1 MKQSSSSIY
10 GRSES
15 LTNSSQIWSVKIG
28 KASKLGMKNLKICW
42 ERMFISRYLQWDRNP
57 RNIQLA
63 ILSCRSYLVS
73 GWLEVLIKL
82 YITFSVIFVLKWIL
96 KFFPGLVKI
105 LSWVALFLE
114 VTFNIL
120 LSPWCFA
127 V

>member
-73 GWLEVLIKL
+73 GWSEVLIKL

>member
-120 LSPWCFA
+120 LSPWRFA

>member
-96 KFFPGLVKI
+96 KSFPGLVKI

-120 LSPWCFA
+120 LSPWRFA

>member
-73 GWLEVLIKL
+73 EWLEVLIKL

-120 LSPWCFA
+120 LSPWRFA

>member
-28 KASKLGMKNLKICW
+28 KASKLGMKNLKTCW

>member
-73 GWLEVLIKL
+73 GWSEVLIKL

-120 LSPWCFA
+120 LSPWRFA

>member
-73 GWLEVLIKL
+73 EWLEVLIKL

-120 LSPWCFA
+120 LSPWRF
-127 V
+127 VV